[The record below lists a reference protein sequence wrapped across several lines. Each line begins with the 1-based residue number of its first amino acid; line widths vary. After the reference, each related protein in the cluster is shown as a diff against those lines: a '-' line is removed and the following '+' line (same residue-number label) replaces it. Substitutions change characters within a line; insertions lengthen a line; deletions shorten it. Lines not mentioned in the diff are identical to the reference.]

1 MAGPFAVHCCLDCRC
16 HCSLVLVTGS
26 TGTVALPRDELSSA
40 SAQARCVAVVER
52 RGDRATVERRG
63 DCAAMGADPAAVR
76 ARVDILLRADKSNEP
91 ATIRAMQ
98 QLFSMCRSKTKEHLA
113 NQAAAADAGG
123 VRALLR
129 LVDVGSL
136 KQRCLSLMLSPNAT
150 TNLCLIPAAF
160 RRMWAL
166 NTLGRLCFDHPENAA
181 EVCRSREKVI
191 LGCRT
196 EKETQLA

>member
-1 MAGPFAVHCCLDCRC
+1 M
-16 HCSLVLVTGS
+16 LVTGS

-52 RGDRATVERRG
+52 RGDR
-63 DCAAMGADPAAVR
+63 AAMGADPAAVR

-181 EVCRSREKVI
+181 EVCRSRVRC
-191 LGCRT
+191 LRPQSGLPQAAPAPSQWLAGCVGH
-196 EKETQLA
+196 